1 MASLSGVIKRIIS
14 YTTAAIEKTD
24 YFLLGNSSGEKKIS
38 WSTLIN
44 TIFQKQTKTIE
55 TSFLDIRLYRCG
67 GVVYFRMGGYIGTS
81 LTSTN
86 KQIATLPE
94 GFRPVA
100 QLFIKYSV
108 NPDAGTEIH
117 LIIES
122 NGVVNVRSNKDLASG
137 TGCNFMTTYVWAGA
151 FFDYE

>member
-67 GVVYFRMGGYIGTS
+67 GVVYFRDSARGIPTSCSIVYQIFGKPRCGYRNTF
-81 LTSTN
+81 N
-86 KQIATLPE
+86 NRK
-94 GFRPVA
+94 
-100 QLFIKYSV
+100 
-108 NPDAGTEIH
+108 
-117 LIIES
+117 
-122 NGVVNVRSNKDLASG
+122 
-137 TGCNFMTTYVWAGA
+137 
-151 FFDYE
+151 